1 MQAGFVSLGMLYPSL
16 MLDIRYATSHN
27 LAGEPLDG
35 YLASKALATQEAAQ
49 ALGQALRIF
58 DRHGYG
64 LCIYDA
70 YRPQKAVNHF
80 LRWSQTPEN
89 GRTKAEF
96 YPELEKSA
104 LFDLGYIALKSG
116 HSRGSTIDL
125 TLTQNGVPLDMGSCF
140 DRMGD
145 ISHHDYTALPRDV
158 LDRRH
163 LLRRVMEDAGF
174 IAYENEWWHYRLNAE
189 PYPDT
194 YFDFDI
200 V

>member
-1 MQAGFVSLGMLYPSL
+1 MQPGFVSLGDLYPSL
-16 MLDIRYATSHN
+16 LLDIRYATPHN
-27 LAGEPLDG
+27 LTGEPLDG
-35 YLASKALATQEAAQ
+35 YLAPKAITTQEAAH
-49 ALGQALRIF
+49 ALGQALRTLESQ
-58 DRHGYG
+58 GYG

-163 LLRRVMEDAGF
+163 LLRKVMEDAGF
-174 IAYENEWWHYRLNAE
+174 TAYENEWWHYRLNAE